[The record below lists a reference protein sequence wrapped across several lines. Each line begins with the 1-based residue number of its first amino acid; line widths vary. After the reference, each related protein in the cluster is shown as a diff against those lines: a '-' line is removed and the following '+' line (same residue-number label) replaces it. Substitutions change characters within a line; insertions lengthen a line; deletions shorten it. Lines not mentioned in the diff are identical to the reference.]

1 MMNDMIADILK
12 KAIPPEVMAMLTAE
26 KMQEIGDRINATVT
40 QWDERFTNI
49 EQTQTRILELL
60 ENDSNGSG
68 KRRAK
73 LAAPV
78 GDAPVTD

>member
-12 KAIPPEVMAMLTAE
+12 KAIPPEVMAMLTPE

-40 QWDERFTNI
+40 QWDERFTRI
-49 EQTQTRILELL
+49 EESNARILELL

-68 KRRAK
+68 KRRTK

-78 GDAPVTD
+78 GEPVAD